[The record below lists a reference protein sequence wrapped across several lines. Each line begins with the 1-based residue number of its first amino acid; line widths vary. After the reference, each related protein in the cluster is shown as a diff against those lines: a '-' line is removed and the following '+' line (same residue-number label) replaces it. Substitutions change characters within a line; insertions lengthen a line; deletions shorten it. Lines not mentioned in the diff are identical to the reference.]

1 MKICI
6 QNSTLSC
13 EETVKLLGIEMDYQL
28 NFDMLTLNQLIRTFD
43 SDSKTEVSTL
53 KSG

>member
-1 MKICI
+1 
-6 QNSTLSC
+6 L
-13 EETVKLLGIEMDYQL
+13 
-28 NFDMLTLNQLIRTFD
+28 LTLNQLIRTFN

>member
-1 MKICI
+1 
-6 QNSTLSC
+6 L
-13 EETVKLLGIEMDYQL
+13 
-28 NFDMLTLNQLIRTFD
+28 LTLNQLIRTFD